1 MAGSYSDAPSRRMAI
16 DDDGTVGLSQVVLD
30 GIRQSV
36 VDVSAAN
43 KENLNDEEAGDV
55 LTTGGGSNDMK
66 LIWIF
71 PELREFDGY
80 FARGK
85 DAGDPFDGEYSGNTT
100 NGWDGTWTEFRASAS
115 EGTLVVIPD
124 YRDDITSQAV
134 SNVRSVRFHNFG
146 GGGGAGWSACHL
158 YGEISAGETP
168 DRLLWFD
175 NDDDLEFSL
184 PQDYGDVPRGS
195 AEDHVV
201 YLKNNSA
208 GLSANSVQVTAE
220 DLFLGS
226 GSWYTFDDGTGFA
239 STKSL
244 ASSIGNGASSPDITI
259 RRITPDAETL
269 GLHATRAY
277 ANVGSWT

>member
-124 YRDDITSQAV
+124 YRDDITSQENYFLPIISDCKSAV
-134 SNVRSVRFHNFG
+134 SF
-146 GGGGAGWSACHL
+146 
-158 YGEISAGETP
+158 
-168 DRLLWFD
+168 
-175 NDDDLEFSL
+175 L
-184 PQDYGDVPRGS
+184 P
-195 AEDHVV
+195 
-201 YLKNNSA
+201 
-208 GLSANSVQVTAE
+208 
-220 DLFLGS
+220 
-226 GSWYTFDDGTGFA
+226 
-239 STKSL
+239 
-244 ASSIGNGASSPDITI
+244 
-259 RRITPDAETL
+259 L
-269 GLHATRAY
+269 GLGLDVALVVFFAGALALGAALGLAAVLVLLLTAIFRLRCFFWWAKHRVT
-277 ANVGSWT
+277 